1 MGVPKKHTTKSHR
14 DKKRMHIFLKTPSLT
29 ICSKCG
35 KPRLS
40 HTVCKNCG
48 YYKGREILNVMA
60 KLEKKEKKRRKEEI
74 KKQEQEKTK
83 KEKNLTMDELS
94 RKKF

>member
-14 DKKRMHIFLKTPSLT
+14 DKKRMHIFLKTPCLT

-35 KPRLS
+35 KLRLS

-48 YYKGREILNVMA
+48 YYKGREVLNVLA
-60 KLEKKEKKRRKEEI
+60 KLEKKEKKKRKEEM
-74 KKQEQEKTK
+74 KEQEKEKTK
-83 KEKNLTMDELS
+83 KEKALTMEELS
-94 RKKF
+94 HKKF